1 MKDLIVGIIVGII
14 LCIIG
19 VINMKGNISTLK
31 RHHRKRVSEEDKP
44 IMGKLVGI
52 GTVAMGCSML
62 IFGVLS
68 FISQKLQIQ
77 VLTLV
82 GTIILII
89 GFVFG
94 IILMLYAI
102 IKYNKGLF

>member
-1 MKDLIVGIIVGII
+1 
-14 LCIIG
+14 
-19 VINMKGNISTLK
+19 
-31 RHHRKRVSEEDKP
+31 
-44 IMGKLVGI
+44 
-52 GTVAMGCSML
+52 L

-94 IILMLYAI
+94 FILMLYAI